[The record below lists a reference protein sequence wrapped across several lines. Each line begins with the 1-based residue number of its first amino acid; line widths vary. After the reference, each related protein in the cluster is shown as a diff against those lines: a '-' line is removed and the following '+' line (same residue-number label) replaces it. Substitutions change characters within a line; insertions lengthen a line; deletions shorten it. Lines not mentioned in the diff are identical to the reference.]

1 MPLSTPRIAGVDVAR
16 GLALL
21 GMFSVHVFGAFEP
34 NDSPTVAWQ
43 LAGGRSSATFALVAG
58 VGLAFTT
65 GGRTPRVD
73 RGSLAAVAAR
83 ALSVGLIGL
92 TLGYA
97 ANAAS
102 LEVDVILAF
111 YALLFLLAL
120 PLLALRARTLACIAL
135 ALGVVAPFLV
145 HLLQGALPE
154 PAFDGDPTLQDVVT
168 DPAGLL
174 GDLLVHGDYPVL
186 AWTAYL
192 CAGLAIGRLDL
203 FDRRTATRLLT
214 AGLALAA
221 ASWLTCSLWL
231 FRWGGL
237 ERLQENEFY
246 DATGPHARDEALW
259 DTPDGETWWSMVS
272 RAPHSTSPFDMLH
285 TLGSATALL
294 AAVLLLTRITVVRRA
309 LLPLAAAGSMPLTL
323 YTAHVLFLA
332 TGALNGSP
340 DLQYAVLVVGSLLF
354 AVVWRLT
361 RGRGPLESLVA
372 GAAWEA
378 RAWVRAREQGR
389 ETGREQGTPA
399 ADRPVVHRS
408 EPTES
413 ADRTESQDQHR

>member
-1 MPLSTPRIAGVDVAR
+1 MPLTTPRIAGVDVVR

-34 NDSPTVAWQ
+34 DNSPTVAWQ

-65 GGRTPRVD
+65 GGRTPRAG
-73 RGSLAAVAAR
+73 RGSFAAVTAR

-92 TLGYA
+92 LLGYA
-97 ANAAS
+97 ANAGG
-102 LEVDVILAF
+102 LEVDVILAC

-135 ALGVVAPFLV
+135 TLGVVAPFLV
-145 HLLQGALPE
+145 HLLRGALPE

-174 GDLLVHGDYPVL
+174 GGLLVHGAYPVL
-186 AWTAYL
+186 AWMAYL

-203 FDRRTATRLLT
+203 FDRRAAIRLLGG
-214 AGLALAA
+214 GLALAA
-221 ASWLTCSLWL
+221 TAWLACSLWL

-237 ERLQENEFY
+237 ERLRRNEFP
-246 DATGPHARDEALW
+246 DATGPHTRDEVLW
-259 DTPDGETWWSMVS
+259 DTPDGETWWSMIS
-272 RAPHSTSPFDMLH
+272 RAPHSTSPFDLLH
-285 TLGSATALL
+285 TLGAATALL
-294 AAVLLLTRITVVRRA
+294 AAVLLLTRVTVVRRA

-340 DLQYAVLVVGSLLF
+340 GIQYAVLVAGSLLF
-354 AVVWRLT
+354 AAGWRLS
-361 RGRGPLESLVA
+361 RGRGPLETVVA
-372 GAAWEA
+372 GAA
-378 RAWVRAREQGR
+378 RRAREWERGRGRGRAQGSPP
-389 ETGREQGTPA
+389 EP
-399 ADRPVVHRS
+399 PVHRS
-408 EPTES
+408 E
-413 ADRTESQDQHR
+413 RTESQDQHR

>member
-1 MPLSTPRIAGVDVAR
+1 MPLAAPRIAGVDVAR

-21 GMFSVHVFGAFEP
+21 GMFSVHVFGDFEP
-34 NDSPTVAWQ
+34 DGSPTVAWQ

-58 VGLAFTT
+58 VGLALTT
-65 GGRTPRVD
+65 GGRTPRID
-73 RGSLAAVAAR
+73 RGSLASVTAR

-92 TLGYA
+92 LLGYA
-97 ANAAS
+97 ANAGGLS
-102 LEVDVILAF
+102 VDVILAF

-120 PLLALRARTLACIAL
+120 PLLALRARTLACLAL
-135 ALGVVAPFLV
+135 ALGVVSPFLV
-145 HLLQGALPE
+145 HLLRGALPE

-221 ASWLTCSLWL
+221 TAWLVCSFWL
-231 FRWGGL
+231 LRRGGL
-237 ERLQENEFY
+237 ERLRQSEFP
-246 DATGPHARDEALW
+246 DATGPHARDQVRW
-259 DTPDGETWWSMVS
+259 DIPDGTTWWSMLS

-285 TLGSATALL
+285 TLGAATALL

-309 LLPLAAAGSMPLTL
+309 LMPLAAAGSMPLTL

-332 TGALNGSP
+332 TGALNGSTG
-340 DLQYAVLVVGSLLF
+340 LQYAVLVTGSLLF

-361 RGRGPLESLVA
+361 RGRGPLEALVA
-372 GAAWEA
+372 EAA
-378 RAWVRAREQGR
+378 RRARKWERRRRAQGSTPALPGRRSDHADRLEQP
-389 ETGREQGTPA
+389 EPTGRTN
-399 ADRPVVHRS
+399 
-408 EPTES
+408 
-413 ADRTESQDQHR
+413 RTESQDQHR

>member
-34 NDSPTVAWQ
+34 DGSPTVAWQ
-43 LAGGRSSATFALVAG
+43 VAGGRSSATFALVAG

-65 GGRTPRVD
+65 GGRTPRTG
-73 RGSLAAVAAR
+73 RGSLAAVTAR

-92 TLGYA
+92 LLGYA
-97 ANAAS
+97 ANAAG
-102 LEVDVILAF
+102 LDVDVILVF

-120 PLLALRARTLACIAL
+120 PLLALRARTLACVAL
-135 ALGVVAPFLV
+135 ALAVVAPFLV
-145 HLLQGALPE
+145 HLLRGALPE
-154 PAFDGDPTLQDVVT
+154 PAFEGDPTLQDVVT

-203 FDRRTATRLLT
+203 FSRRTATGLLT

-221 ASWLTCSLWL
+221 TAWLACSLWL
-231 FRWGGL
+231 LRWGGL
-237 ERLQENEFY
+237 ERLRQAEFH
-246 DATGPHARDEALW
+246 DAAGPHARDEVLW
-259 DTPDGETWWSMVS
+259 DTPGGETWWSMLS

-285 TLGSATALL
+285 TLGAATALL
-294 AAVLLLTRITVVRRA
+294 GAVLLLTRVGVVRRA

-323 YTAHVLFLA
+323 YCAHVLFLG
-332 TGALNGSP
+332 TGALNDSR
-340 DLQYAVLVVGSLLF
+340 DLQYAVLVAGALLF

-361 RGRGPLESLVA
+361 RGQGPLEAVVA
-372 GAAWEA
+372 GAGRRA
-378 RAWVRAREQGR
+378 RAWAQGR
-389 ETGREQGTPA
+389 AEGREPSREQGTPA
-399 ADRPVVHRS
+399 DPPVQRS
-408 EPTES
+408 EH
-413 ADRTESQDQHR
+413 TESQDQHR

>member
-34 NDSPTVAWQ
+34 DGSPTVAWQ
-43 LAGGRSSATFALVAG
+43 LAGGRSSATFALLAG

-73 RGSLAAVAAR
+73 RGSLASVAAR
-83 ALSVGLIGL
+83 AMAVGLIGL
-92 TLGYA
+92 LLGYA
-97 ANAAS
+97 ANAGG
-102 LEVDVILAF
+102 LGVDVILAF

-120 PLLALRARTLACIAL
+120 PLLALRARTLACVAL

-145 HLLQGALPE
+145 HLLRGALPE

-174 GDLLVHGDYPVL
+174 GGLLVHGAYPVL

-214 AGLALAA
+214 GGLALAA
-221 ASWLTCSLWL
+221 TAWLACSLLL
-231 FRWGGL
+231 FHWGGL
-237 ERLQENEFY
+237 ERLRQTEFP
-246 DATGPHARDEALW
+246 DATGPHARDEVLW
-259 DTPDGETWWSMVS
+259 DSPDGATWWSMLS
-272 RAPHSTSPFDMLH
+272 RAPHSTSPFDLLH
-285 TLGSATALL
+285 TLGAATALL
-294 AAVLLLTRITVVRRA
+294 AAVLLLARIAVVRRA
-309 LLPLAAAGSMPLTL
+309 LLPLAAAGSMSLTL

-332 TGALNGSP
+332 TGTLNGSP
-340 DLQYAVLVVGSLLF
+340 GLQYAVLVAGSLLF
-354 AVVWRLT
+354 AAGWRLT
-361 RGRGPLESLVA
+361 RGRGPLEALVA
-372 GAAWEA
+372 GAARRA
-378 RAWVRAREQGR
+378 RAWERGRRAQGSA
-389 ETGREQGTPA
+389 P
-399 ADRPVVHRS
+399 DLPVHRS
-408 EPTES
+408 EGSERTE
-413 ADRTESQDQHR
+413 RTESQDQHR

>member
-1 MPLSTPRIAGVDVAR
+1 MPLSTPRIAGVDVVR

-34 NDSPTVAWQ
+34 DDSPTVAWQ

-65 GGRTPRVD
+65 GGRTPRVG
-73 RGSLAAVAAR
+73 RGSLTAVTAR

-92 TLGYA
+92 LLGYA
-97 ANAAS
+97 ANAGG
-102 LEVDVILAF
+102 LQVDVILAF

-145 HLLQGALPE
+145 HLLRGALPE

-174 GDLLVHGDYPVL
+174 GDLLVHGPYPVL

-214 AGLALAA
+214 GGLALAA
-221 ASWLTCSLWL
+221 TAWLACSLWL
-231 FRWGGL
+231 LRWGGL
-237 ERLQENEFY
+237 ERLRQNEFP
-246 DATGPHARDEALW
+246 DAIGPHARDEVLW
-259 DTPDGETWWSMVS
+259 DTPDGATWWSMLS
-272 RAPHSTSPFDMLH
+272 RAPHSTSPFDLLH
-285 TLGSATALL
+285 TLGAATALL
-294 AAVLLLTRITVVRRA
+294 AAVLLLTRIALVRRA

-340 DLQYAVLVVGSLLF
+340 DLQYAVLVAGSLLF
-354 AVVWRLT
+354 AVGWRFT
-361 RGRGPLESLVA
+361 RGRGPLEALVA
-372 GAAWEA
+372 GAA
-378 RAWVRAREQGR
+378 RRARDWERRRAQGSPP
-389 ETGREQGTPA
+389 EP
-399 ADRPVVHRS
+399 PVHRS
-408 EPTES
+408 ERS
-413 ADRTESQDQHR
+413 ESQDQHH